1 MHDWNLEDPF
11 LRSWVLMGQAFEAAY
26 RAMEVELL
34 QYRMTFPQ
42 YNVLMLLDCC
52 TVPLSPGQISSYV
65 FREKHTVSTLL
76 SRMEKT
82 GLIEKTKDGDDDRV
96 VKAQIT
102 PKGRMVLK
110 KVMTPAMK
118 YARELMAACFTEDE
132 VKNWDR
138 HLRKLRDHS
147 LQELGQGL
155 EPLPP
160 IFQRKG
166 LRCSCE
172 AAAIHLNASVATA
185 DRRAE

>member
-11 LRSWVLMGQAFEAAY
+11 LRSWVLMGQAFEAAC
-26 RAMEVELL
+26 RALEVELV
-34 QYRMTFPQ
+34 QYRMTVPQ

-76 SRMEKT
+76 SRMEKA

-102 PKGRMVLK
+102 PKGRLVLK
-110 KVMTPAMK
+110 KVMSPAMR
-118 YARELMAACFTEDE
+118 YARELMNTCFTEEE
-132 VKNWDR
+132 VKQWDR

-147 LQELGQGL
+147 LQELGQEI

-160 IFQRKG
+160 IFRRKG
-166 LRCSCE
+166 LCCSC
-172 AAAIHLNASVATA
+172 NALEGELQVSVATTKT
-185 DRRAE
+185 